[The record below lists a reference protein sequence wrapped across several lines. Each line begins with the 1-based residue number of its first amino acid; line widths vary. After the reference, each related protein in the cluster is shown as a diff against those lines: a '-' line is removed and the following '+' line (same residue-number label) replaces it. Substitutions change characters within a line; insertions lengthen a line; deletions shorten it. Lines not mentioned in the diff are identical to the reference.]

1 MCRAQPPRAINEHR
15 QCNAH
20 LLPYPWDV
28 VLAALSVRWEGER
41 DVIVSSNALEELL
54 ALPSNHGGGVLT
66 YGLEEEEE
74 EEEEEG
80 DGNRRR
86 EAC

>member
-1 MCRAQPPRAINEHR
+1 M
-15 QCNAH
+15 NAH

-41 DVIVSSNALEELL
+41 DVVVSSNALEELL

-74 EEEEEG
+74 EEEEAEEEEG